1 MPWLCRWCSSDHGRA
16 NVFSS
21 WCFYFLQIVVQLA
34 SCVWLLVTPWTVA
47 CQASLFSPSP
57 GVCPSSCPLHQWCHP
72 TISSSVFVFSFCL
85 QSFPASGSFSMSWI
99 FTSDGW
105 STGASASASI
115 LPMNIQG
122 WFPLRLT
129 GLISLLCKGLASSPA
144 PQFKSINSSVLCLL
158 YGPAL
163 TTVRDYW
170 KGLDHT
176 DLCWQTDVS
185 TF

>member
-1 MPWLCRWCSSDHGRA
+1 MRDDSP
-16 NVFSS
+16 
-21 WCFYFLQIVVQLA
+21 VQSL
-34 SCVWLLVTPWTVA
+34 SRVWLIATPWSA
-47 CQASLFSPSP
+47 AHQASLSITNSRSP
-57 GVCPSSCPLHQWCHP
+57 CPLNWWCHP
-72 TISSSVFVFSFCL
+72 TISSSVVPFSSCP
-85 QSFPASGSFSMSWI
+85 QAFPASGSFSMSWI
-99 FTSDGW
+99 FASDGW